1 LNDFVGIFQRQ
12 REQQPPKDID
22 SQRLA
27 TARKRLQEN
36 YKEAENGL
44 VICFTLLQQQPITL
58 FSRLLYDYHMTEML
72 ILSVI

>member
-44 VICFTLLQQQPITL
+44 VICIFCAFINVVVLYFELMLMMFVFVCVFFLLL
-58 FSRLLYDYHMTEML
+58 
-72 ILSVI
+72 